1 MTFTEGRP
9 SGRSQDLM
17 CVFQDMNCSLDGV
30 PKSHKEMNPWL
41 QQANATTY
49 LALAFIKFCKCNA

>member
-17 CVFQDMNCSLDGV
+17 CVFEDMKRSLDVV
-30 PKSHKEMNPWL
+30 PKSHKEMDPWR

-49 LALAFIKFCKCNA
+49 LALAPIKFCKCHA

>member
-17 CVFQDMNCSLDGV
+17 CVFQDMNCLLDVV
-30 PKSHKEMNPWL
+30 PKSHKEMNPSL

-49 LALAFIKFCKCNA
+49 LALAPLKFCKCHA